1 MVTVIV
7 SFLLGVITGALVA
20 RNNIKKLNKIVA
32 EAEEAAAAAA
42 AEAEAEAARLAEEQA
57 ATEAAALAEAEASI
71 ESDKKEGDE

>member
-32 EAEEAAAAAA
+32 EAEEAAKAIDSKIDGLPAKY
-42 AEAEAEAARLAEEQA
+42 
-57 ATEAAALAEAEASI
+57 
-71 ESDKKEGDE
+71 KKILGKD